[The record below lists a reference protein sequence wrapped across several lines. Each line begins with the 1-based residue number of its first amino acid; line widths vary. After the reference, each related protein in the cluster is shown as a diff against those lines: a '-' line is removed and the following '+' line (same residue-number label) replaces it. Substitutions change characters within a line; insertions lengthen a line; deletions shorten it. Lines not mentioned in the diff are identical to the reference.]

1 MQIIFKKNGIAY
13 PYLEL
18 IQITNN
24 MESAVIERINLV
36 IKSKRI
42 TKKAIATKLATDES
56 NFGKKLR
63 GLLSMDLAT
72 IIGILEL
79 FNDIDANWLLLGR
92 GCMCVDGE
100 SCVTANNIDVRKIR
114 MSLSQSLTE
123 FAKNV
128 GVDRSQLSLIESG
141 KRNLS
146 NNVYNKIK
154 DYVGE
159 ENLRITTNG
168 STAIIG
174 NNSNNNVQN
183 IGSTNGS
190 PADEGVAELKSR
202 IKELEMENKNL
213 RNQNYELIN
222 KLLGK

>member
-1 MQIIFKKNGIAY
+1 
-13 PYLEL
+13 
-18 IQITNN
+18 
-24 MESAVIERINLV
+24 MESTVVERVNIV
-36 IKSKRI
+36 AKSKRF
-42 TKKAIATKLATDES
+42 TKKELASKLGTSES
-56 NFGKKLR
+56 LLGQKLNGSCR
-63 GLLSMDLAT
+63 MDLAT

-79 FNDIDANWLLLGR
+79 FSDIDANWLLLGR
-92 GCMCVDGE
+92 GAMCIDGKE
-100 SCVTANNIDVRKIR
+100 CIGKLDVRKIR
-114 MSLSQSLTE
+114 MSLSQTLTE

-190 PADEGVAELKSR
+190 SADESVAELKSR

>member
-1 MQIIFKKNGIAY
+1 
-13 PYLEL
+13 
-18 IQITNN
+18 
-24 MESAVIERINLV
+24 MESAVVERINTVLKAKRV
-36 IKSKRI
+36 AKRELASKLGASE
-42 TKKAIATKLATDES
+42 TLL
-56 NFGKKLR
+56 GKKLIGSCR
-63 GLLSMDLAT
+63 MDLGT
-72 IIGILEL
+72 VVGFLKT

-92 GCMCVDGE
+92 GSMCVDGE
-100 SCVTANNIDVRKIR
+100 SCVTTNNIDVRNIR

-190 PADEGVAELKSR
+190 TADESVAELKSR

>member
-1 MQIIFKKNGIAY
+1 
-13 PYLEL
+13 
-18 IQITNN
+18 
-24 MESAVIERINLV
+24 MESTVVERVNIV
-36 IKSKRI
+36 AKSKRF
-42 TKKAIATKLATDES
+42 TKKELASKLGTSES
-56 NFGKKLR
+56 LLGQKLNGSCR
-63 GLLSMDLAT
+63 MDLAT

-92 GCMCVDGE
+92 GAMCIDGKE
-100 SCVTANNIDVRKIR
+100 CIGKLDVRKIR

-183 IGSTNGS
+183 IGITNGS

>member
-1 MQIIFKKNGIAY
+1 
-13 PYLEL
+13 
-18 IQITNN
+18 
-24 MESAVIERINLV
+24 MESPVVERINTVLKAKRV
-36 IKSKRI
+36 AKRELASKLGASE
-42 TKKAIATKLATDES
+42 TLL
-56 NFGKKLR
+56 GKKLIGSCR
-63 GLLSMDLAT
+63 MDLGT
-72 IIGILEL
+72 VVGFLKT

-92 GCMCVDGE
+92 GTLCIDGKE
-100 SCVTANNIDVRKIR
+100 CIGNLDVRKIR

-190 PADEGVAELKSR
+190 PADESVAELKSR

>member
-1 MQIIFKKNGIAY
+1 
-13 PYLEL
+13 
-18 IQITNN
+18 
-24 MESAVIERINLV
+24 MESAVVERINTVLKAKRV
-36 IKSKRI
+36 AKRELASKLGASE
-42 TKKAIATKLATDES
+42 TLL
-56 NFGKKLR
+56 GKKLIGSCR
-63 GLLSMDLAT
+63 MDLGT
-72 IIGILEL
+72 VVGFLKT

-92 GCMCVDGE
+92 GSMCVDGE
-100 SCVTANNIDVRKIR
+100 SCVTTNNIDVRKIR
-114 MSLSQSLTE
+114 MSLSQTLTE

-141 KRNLS
+141 KRNIS
-146 NNVYNKIK
+146 NDVYNKIK

-190 PADEGVAELKSR
+190 TADESVAELKSR

>member
-1 MQIIFKKNGIAY
+1 M
-13 PYLEL
+13 EL

-24 MESAVIERINLV
+24 MESAVVERINTVLKAKRV
-36 IKSKRI
+36 AKRELASKLGASE
-42 TKKAIATKLATDES
+42 TLL
-56 NFGKKLR
+56 GKKLIGSCR
-63 GLLSMDLAT
+63 MDLGT
-72 IIGILEL
+72 VVGFLKT

-92 GCMCVDGE
+92 GSMCVDGE
-100 SCVTANNIDVRKIR
+100 SCVTTNNIDVRKIR

-190 PADEGVAELKSR
+190 PADESVAELKSR

>member
-1 MQIIFKKNGIAY
+1 
-13 PYLEL
+13 
-18 IQITNN
+18 
-24 MESAVIERINLV
+24 MESTVVERVNIV
-36 IKSKRI
+36 AKSKRF
-42 TKKAIATKLATDES
+42 TKKELASKLGTSES
-56 NFGKKLR
+56 LLGQKLNGSCR
-63 GLLSMDLAT
+63 MDLAT
-72 IIGILEL
+72 IIGLLEL

-92 GCMCVDGE
+92 GAMCIDGKE
-100 SCVTANNIDVRKIR
+100 CIGKLDVRKIR

-222 KLLGK
+222 KFLGK

>member
-1 MQIIFKKNGIAY
+1 M
-13 PYLEL
+13 EL

-24 MESAVIERINLV
+24 MESAVVERINIVLKAKRV
-36 IKSKRI
+36 AKRELASKLGASE
-42 TKKAIATKLATDES
+42 TLL
-56 NFGKKLR
+56 GKKLIGSCR
-63 GLLSMDLAT
+63 MDLGT
-72 IIGILEL
+72 VVGFLKT

-92 GCMCVDGE
+92 GSICVGGE

-190 PADEGVAELKSR
+190 PADESVAELKSC

>member
-1 MQIIFKKNGIAY
+1 
-13 PYLEL
+13 
-18 IQITNN
+18 
-24 MESAVIERINLV
+24 MESAVIERVNV
-36 IKSKRI
+36 VVRSKRF
-42 TKKAIATKLATDES
+42 TKKALASKLGTSES
-56 NFGKKLR
+56 LLGKKLNGSCR
-63 GLLSMDLAT
+63 MDLET

-92 GCMCVDGE
+92 GAMCIDGRE
-100 SCVTANNIDVRKIR
+100 CIGKLDVRKIR
-114 MSLSQSLTE
+114 QSLSQSLTE

-159 ENLRITTNG
+159 DNLRIATTG

-190 PADEGVAELKSR
+190 PADESVAELKSR

>member
-1 MQIIFKKNGIAY
+1 
-13 PYLEL
+13 
-18 IQITNN
+18 
-24 MESAVIERINLV
+24 MESAVVERINTVLKAKRV
-36 IKSKRI
+36 AKRELASKLGASE
-42 TKKAIATKLATDES
+42 TLL
-56 NFGKKLR
+56 GKKLIGSCR
-63 GLLSMDLAT
+63 MDLGT
-72 IIGILEL
+72 VVGFLKT

-92 GCMCVDGE
+92 GSMCVDGE

-159 ENLRITTNG
+159 DNIKLAMMG
-168 STAIIG
+168 PAAIIG

-183 IGSTNGS
+183 VGSVATDTN
-190 PADEGVAELKSR
+190 AENVQELKNRIAEL
-202 IKELEMENKNL
+202 ETENKNL
-213 RNQNYELIN
+213 RLQNFELVN
-222 KLLGK
+222 KLLSK

>member
-1 MQIIFKKNGIAY
+1 M
-13 PYLEL
+13 EL
-18 IQITNN
+18 IQITNV
-24 MESAVIERINLV
+24 MESTVVERVNIV
-36 IKSKRI
+36 AKSKRF
-42 TKKAIATKLATDES
+42 TKKELASKLGTSES
-56 NFGKKLR
+56 LLGQKLNGSCR
-63 GLLSMDLAT
+63 MDLAT
-72 IIGILEL
+72 IIGLLEL

-92 GCMCVDGE
+92 GAMCIDGKE
-100 SCVTANNIDVRKIR
+100 CIGKLDVRKIR
-114 MSLSQSLTE
+114 MSLSQTLTE

>member
-1 MQIIFKKNGIAY
+1 M
-13 PYLEL
+13 EL

-24 MESAVIERINLV
+24 MESAVVERINTVLKAKRV
-36 IKSKRI
+36 AKRELASKLGASE
-42 TKKAIATKLATDES
+42 TLL
-56 NFGKKLR
+56 GKKLIGSCR
-63 GLLSMDLAT
+63 MDLGT
-72 IIGILEL
+72 VVGFLKT

-92 GCMCVDGE
+92 GSMCVDGE
-100 SCVTANNIDVRKIR
+100 SCVTTNNIDVRKIR
-114 MSLSQSLTE
+114 MSLSQTLTE

-190 PADEGVAELKSR
+190 SADESVVELKSR

>member
-1 MQIIFKKNGIAY
+1 
-13 PYLEL
+13 
-18 IQITNN
+18 
-24 MESAVIERINLV
+24 MESAVVERINTVLKAKRV
-36 IKSKRI
+36 AKRELASKLGASE
-42 TKKAIATKLATDES
+42 TLL
-56 NFGKKLR
+56 GKKLIGSCR
-63 GLLSMDLAT
+63 MDLGT
-72 IIGILEL
+72 VVGFLKT

-92 GCMCVDGE
+92 GSMCVDGE
-100 SCVTANNIDVRKIR
+100 SCVTTNNIDVRKIR
-114 MSLSQSLTE
+114 MSLSQTLTE

-141 KRNLS
+141 KRNIS

-190 PADEGVAELKSR
+190 TADESVAELKSR

>member
-1 MQIIFKKNGIAY
+1 
-13 PYLEL
+13 
-18 IQITNN
+18 
-24 MESAVIERINLV
+24 MESAVVERINTVLKAKRV
-36 IKSKRI
+36 AKRELASKLGASE
-42 TKKAIATKLATDES
+42 TLL
-56 NFGKKLR
+56 GKKLIGSCR
-63 GLLSMDLAT
+63 MDLGT
-72 IIGILEL
+72 VVGFLKT

-92 GCMCVDGE
+92 GSMCVDGE
-100 SCVTANNIDVRKIR
+100 SCVTTNNIDVRKIR
-114 MSLSQSLTE
+114 MSLSQTLTE

-141 KRNLS
+141 KRNIS

-190 PADEGVAELKSR
+190 SADESVVELKSR

>member
-1 MQIIFKKNGIAY
+1 M
-13 PYLEL
+13 EL
-18 IQITNN
+18 IQITNI
-24 MESAVIERINLV
+24 MESTVVERVNIV
-36 IKSKRI
+36 AKSKRF
-42 TKKAIATKLATDES
+42 TKKELASKLGTSES
-56 NFGKKLR
+56 LLGQKLNGSCR
-63 GLLSMDLAT
+63 MDLAT
-72 IIGILEL
+72 IIGLLEL

-92 GCMCVDGE
+92 GSMCVDGE
-100 SCVTANNIDVRKIR
+100 SCVTTNNIDVRKIR
-114 MSLSQSLTE
+114 MSLSQTLTE

-190 PADEGVAELKSR
+190 PADESVVELKSR

>member
-1 MQIIFKKNGIAY
+1 
-13 PYLEL
+13 
-18 IQITNN
+18 
-24 MESAVIERINLV
+24 MESTVVERVNIV
-36 IKSKRI
+36 AKSKRF
-42 TKKAIATKLATDES
+42 TKKELASKLGTSES
-56 NFGKKLR
+56 LLGQKLNGSCR
-63 GLLSMDLAT
+63 MDLAT
-72 IIGILEL
+72 IIGLLEL

-92 GCMCVDGE
+92 GSMCVDGKE
-100 SCVTANNIDVRKIR
+100 CIGKLDVRKIR

-190 PADEGVAELKSR
+190 PADESVAELKSR
-202 IKELEMENKNL
+202 VKELEMENKNL

>member
-1 MQIIFKKNGIAY
+1 
-13 PYLEL
+13 
-18 IQITNN
+18 
-24 MESAVIERINLV
+24 MENAVIERVNIV
-36 IKSKRI
+36 VRSKRF
-42 TKKAIATKLATDES
+42 TKKALASTLGIGES
-56 NFGKKLR
+56 LLGKKLN
-63 GLLSMDLAT
+63 GSITMDLAT

-92 GCMCVDGE
+92 GAMCIDGKE
-100 SCVTANNIDVRKIR
+100 CIGKLDVRKIR

-159 ENLRITTNG
+159 ENLIITTNG

-190 PADEGVAELKSR
+190 TADESVAELKSR

>member
-1 MQIIFKKNGIAY
+1 M
-13 PYLEL
+13 EL

-24 MESAVIERINLV
+24 MESAVVERINIVLKAKRV
-36 IKSKRI
+36 AKRELASKLGASE
-42 TKKAIATKLATDES
+42 TLL
-56 NFGKKLR
+56 GKKLIGSCR
-63 GLLSMDLAT
+63 MDLGT
-72 IIGILEL
+72 VVGFLKT

-92 GCMCVDGE
+92 GSMCVDGE

-159 ENLRITTNG
+159 DKLSIITNG

>member
-1 MQIIFKKNGIAY
+1 M
-13 PYLEL
+13 EL

-24 MESAVIERINLV
+24 MESAVVERINIVLKAKRV
-36 IKSKRI
+36 AKRELASKLGASE
-42 TKKAIATKLATDES
+42 TLL
-56 NFGKKLR
+56 GKKLIGSCR
-63 GLLSMDLAT
+63 MDLGT
-72 IIGILEL
+72 VVGFLKT

-92 GCMCVDGE
+92 GSMCVDGE

>member
-1 MQIIFKKNGIAY
+1 M
-13 PYLEL
+13 EL

-24 MESAVIERINLV
+24 MESAVVERINTVLKAKRV
-36 IKSKRI
+36 AKRELASKLGASE
-42 TKKAIATKLATDES
+42 TLL
-56 NFGKKLR
+56 GKKLIGSCR
-63 GLLSMDLAT
+63 MDLGT
-72 IIGILEL
+72 VVGFLKT

-92 GCMCVDGE
+92 GSMCVDGE

>member
-1 MQIIFKKNGIAY
+1 
-13 PYLEL
+13 
-18 IQITNN
+18 
-24 MESAVIERINLV
+24 
-36 IKSKRI
+36 
-42 TKKAIATKLATDES
+42 
-56 NFGKKLR
+56 
-63 GLLSMDLAT
+63 MDLGPVVGFLKT
-72 IIGILEL
+72 

-92 GCMCVDGE
+92 GSMCVDGE
-100 SCVTANNIDVRKIR
+100 SCVTTNNIDVRKIR

-190 PADEGVAELKSR
+190 PADESVVELKSR
-202 IKELEMENKNL
+202 IKELEMEKKNL

>member
-1 MQIIFKKNGIAY
+1 
-13 PYLEL
+13 
-18 IQITNN
+18 
-24 MESAVIERINLV
+24 MESTVVERVNIV
-36 IKSKRI
+36 AKSKRF
-42 TKKAIATKLATDES
+42 TKKELASKLGTSES
-56 NFGKKLR
+56 LLGQKLNGSCR
-63 GLLSMDLAT
+63 MDLAT

-92 GCMCVDGE
+92 GAMCIDGKE
-100 SCVTANNIDVRKIR
+100 CIGKLDVRKIR

-159 ENLRITTNG
+159 DNLLITTNG

-190 PADEGVAELKSR
+190 PADESVAELKSH

>member
-1 MQIIFKKNGIAY
+1 
-13 PYLEL
+13 
-18 IQITNN
+18 
-24 MESAVIERINLV
+24 MESPVVERINTVLKAKRV
-36 IKSKRI
+36 AKRELASKLGASE
-42 TKKAIATKLATDES
+42 TLL
-56 NFGKKLR
+56 GKKLIGSCR
-63 GLLSMDLAT
+63 MDLGT
-72 IIGILEL
+72 VVGFLKT

-92 GCMCVDGE
+92 GSVCVDGE
-100 SCVTANNIDVRKIR
+100 SCVTTNNIDVRKIR

-190 PADEGVAELKSR
+190 PADESVAELKSR

>member
-1 MQIIFKKNGIAY
+1 M
-13 PYLEL
+13 EL

-24 MESAVIERINLV
+24 MESAVVERINTVLKAKRV
-36 IKSKRI
+36 AKRELASKLGASE
-42 TKKAIATKLATDES
+42 TLL
-56 NFGKKLR
+56 GKKLIGSCR
-63 GLLSMDLAT
+63 MDLGT
-72 IIGILEL
+72 VVGFLKT

-92 GCMCVDGE
+92 GSMCVDGE
-100 SCVTANNIDVRKIR
+100 SCVTTNNIDVRKIR

-190 PADEGVAELKSR
+190 TADESVAELKSR

>member
-1 MQIIFKKNGIAY
+1 
-13 PYLEL
+13 
-18 IQITNN
+18 
-24 MESAVIERINLV
+24 MESAVVERINTVLKAKRV
-36 IKSKRI
+36 AKRELASKLGASE
-42 TKKAIATKLATDES
+42 TLL
-56 NFGKKLR
+56 GKKLIGSCR
-63 GLLSMDLAT
+63 MDLGT
-72 IIGILEL
+72 VVGFLKT

-92 GCMCVDGE
+92 GSMCVDGE
-100 SCVTANNIDVRKIR
+100 SCVATNNIDVRKIR

-190 PADEGVAELKSR
+190 TADESVAELKSR

>member
-1 MQIIFKKNGIAY
+1 
-13 PYLEL
+13 
-18 IQITNN
+18 
-24 MESAVIERINLV
+24 MESAVVERINTVLKAKRV
-36 IKSKRI
+36 AKRELASKLGASE
-42 TKKAIATKLATDES
+42 TLL
-56 NFGKKLR
+56 GKKLIGSCR
-63 GLLSMDLAT
+63 MDLGT
-72 IIGILEL
+72 VVGFLKT

-92 GCMCVDGE
+92 GSMCVDGE
-100 SCVTANNIDVRKIR
+100 SCVTTNNIDVRKIR

-141 KRNLS
+141 KRNIS

-190 PADEGVAELKSR
+190 PADESVVELKSR

>member
-1 MQIIFKKNGIAY
+1 
-13 PYLEL
+13 
-18 IQITNN
+18 
-24 MESAVIERINLV
+24 MESTVIERINLV
-36 IKSKRI
+36 IKNKRI

-72 IIGILEL
+72 IIGLLEL

-92 GCMCVDGE
+92 GAMCIDGKE
-100 SCVTANNIDVRKIR
+100 CIGKLDVRKIR

-159 ENLRITTNG
+159 ENLKLAMMG
-168 STAIIG
+168 PAAIIG

-183 IGSTNGS
+183 VGSVATDTN
-190 PADEGVAELKSR
+190 AENVQELKNRIAEL
-202 IKELEMENKNL
+202 ETENKNL
-213 RNQNYELIN
+213 RMQNYELVN
-222 KLLGK
+222 KLLSK

>member
-1 MQIIFKKNGIAY
+1 
-13 PYLEL
+13 
-18 IQITNN
+18 
-24 MESAVIERINLV
+24 MESTVVERVNIV
-36 IKSKRI
+36 AKSKRF
-42 TKKAIATKLATDES
+42 TKKELASKLGTSES
-56 NFGKKLR
+56 LLGQKLNGSCR
-63 GLLSMDLAT
+63 MDLAT

-92 GCMCVDGE
+92 GAMCIDGKE
-100 SCVTANNIDVRKIR
+100 CIGKLDVRKIR

>member
-1 MQIIFKKNGIAY
+1 
-13 PYLEL
+13 
-18 IQITNN
+18 
-24 MESAVIERINLV
+24 MESTVVERVNIV
-36 IKSKRI
+36 AKSKRF
-42 TKKAIATKLATDES
+42 TKKELASKLGTSES
-56 NFGKKLR
+56 LLGQKLNGSCR
-63 GLLSMDLAT
+63 MDLAT
-72 IIGILEL
+72 IIGLLEL

-92 GCMCVDGE
+92 GSMCVDGKE
-100 SCVTANNIDVRKIR
+100 CIGKLDVRKIR
-114 MSLSQSLTE
+114 MSLSQTLTE

>member
-1 MQIIFKKNGIAY
+1 
-13 PYLEL
+13 
-18 IQITNN
+18 
-24 MESAVIERINLV
+24 MENAVIERVNIV
-36 IKSKRI
+36 VRSKRF
-42 TKKAIATKLATDES
+42 TKKALASTLGIGES
-56 NFGKKLR
+56 LLGKKLN
-63 GLLSMDLAT
+63 GSITMDLAT
-72 IIGILEL
+72 IIGLLEL

-92 GCMCVDGE
+92 GAMCIDGKE
-100 SCVTANNIDVRKIR
+100 CIGKLDVRKIR

-183 IGSTNGS
+183 IGSANGS

>member
-1 MQIIFKKNGIAY
+1 
-13 PYLEL
+13 
-18 IQITNN
+18 
-24 MESAVIERINLV
+24 MESAVVERINTVLKAKRV
-36 IKSKRI
+36 AKRELASKLGASE
-42 TKKAIATKLATDES
+42 TLL
-56 NFGKKLR
+56 GKKLIGSCR
-63 GLLSMDLAT
+63 MDLGT
-72 IIGILEL
+72 VVGFLKT

-92 GCMCVDGE
+92 GSMCVDGE
-100 SCVTANNIDVRKIR
+100 SCVTTNNIDVRKIR

-190 PADEGVAELKSR
+190 SADESVVELKSR

>member
-1 MQIIFKKNGIAY
+1 M
-13 PYLEL
+13 EL
-18 IQITNN
+18 IQITNV
-24 MESAVIERINLV
+24 MESTVVERVNIV
-36 IKSKRI
+36 AKSKRF
-42 TKKAIATKLATDES
+42 TKKELASKLGTSES
-56 NFGKKLR
+56 LLGQKLNGSCR
-63 GLLSMDLAT
+63 MDLAT
-72 IIGILEL
+72 IIGLLEL

-92 GCMCVDGE
+92 GSMCVDGKE
-100 SCVTANNIDVRKIR
+100 CIGKLDVRKIR
-114 MSLSQSLTE
+114 MSLSQTLTE

>member
-1 MQIIFKKNGIAY
+1 M
-13 PYLEL
+13 EL
-18 IQITNN
+18 IQITNI
-24 MESAVIERINLV
+24 MESTVVERVNIV
-36 IKSKRI
+36 AKSKRF
-42 TKKAIATKLATDES
+42 TKKELASKLGTSES
-56 NFGKKLR
+56 LLGQKLNGSCR
-63 GLLSMDLAT
+63 MDLAT
-72 IIGILEL
+72 IIGLLEL

-92 GCMCVDGE
+92 GAMCIDGKE
-100 SCVTANNIDVRKIR
+100 CIGKLDVRKIR

-190 PADEGVAELKSR
+190 TADESVAELKSR